1 MLAGSIRI
9 AAGGCC
15 ARRAVDR
22 RGGQRHERC
31 ASNPSPYAGAPLE
44 ILPSEE
50 RDGSFPARG
59 RIRFRNPHPKRGPSC
74 PRPRQALWTLRAL
87 ACRYRLGAQAQ
98 PLLLPD
104 TINLP
109 SKLATQR
116 GGSRMRTNTIRM
128 GLLACFAAA
137 VAFGGSEALAD
148 QNASCGISVGTVNAI
163 QAQLG
168 HVINSPDGNGGLF
181 KPNRMW
187 SAIVDRTG
195 KLCSVITSSPDAW
208 PGSRAIAIAKAGTAN
223 DFSNNKLALSTANL
237 YGPTQPGGSLYG
249 LNNSNPFNPQFLPQN
264 TGIGNVVGGIIT
276 FGGGVA
282 LYQGGQVIGGLGVS
296 GDSSCADHA
305 IAYRMRA
312 AVNLN
317 GTPGGVGS
325 DNISYYTAG
334 SPIDPS
340 QFKQPHCGSSD
351 ITP

>member
-1 MLAGSIRI
+1 MR
-9 AAGGCC
+9 
-15 ARRAVDR
+15 VY
-22 RGGQRHERC
+22 H
-31 ASNPSPYAGAPLE
+31 PSPYAGAPLE

-195 KLCSVITSSPDAW
+195 KLCSVITSYPTHGQAVARSPSPRLVRLMTSATISW
-208 PGSRAIAIAKAGTAN
+208 R
-223 DFSNNKLALSTANL
+223 
-237 YGPTQPGGSLYG
+237 YQ
-249 LNNSNPFNPQFLPQN
+249 LPIFMDRHSQ
-264 TGIGNVVGGIIT
+264 VAHFMVSIIP
-276 FGGGVA
+276 
-282 LYQGGQVIGGLGVS
+282 IHS
-296 GDSSCADHA
+296 IRSSCHKTQVLGMLWVELLPLVAE
-305 IAYRMRA
+305 
-312 AVNLN
+312 
-317 GTPGGVGS
+317 
-325 DNISYYTAG
+325 
-334 SPIDPS
+334 
-340 QFKQPHCGSSD
+340 
-351 ITP
+351 